1 MRDVVLDGTRRV
13 RELPR
18 DRRVA
23 ESPAHKFGDLE
34 FAGRQHVRLPP
45 AVDRPKLR
53 RGLREGEL
61 LPGFP
66 GGREAV
72 RSEQQ
77 LRGRLYLSEVGK
89 RYLVEP
95 PPGPLPPHG
104 RGGRPYRRRRIP
116 RHSQRRES
124 GERDTAVRNVA
135 HSGEGVHPFEKPCP
149 PTTVR
154 PRFDSARPR

>member
-1 MRDVVLDGTRRV
+1 MRDVVLDGTRRD

-95 PPGPLPPHG
+95 PPAPS
-104 RGGRPYRRRRIP
+104 RRMVAAAAR
-116 RHSQRRES
+116 
-124 GERDTAVRNVA
+124 TAVVGSRV
-135 HSGEGVHPFEKPCP
+135 
-149 PTTVR
+149 TVSAASR
-154 PRFDSARPR
+154 ASATPR